1 MSIDGFLPGTREAD
15 VQVSLEG
22 DFLHGR
28 ISVEN
33 ETIPL
38 DSNGRGRA
46 MVRLIPP
53 GIEVRLLLVTPAP
66 AGYRFKVSING
77 SKPVGDEGV
86 VGGGKVS
93 IPFTF
98 RFRDFEL

>member
-1 MSIDGFLPGTREAD
+1 MGVDENDGREAE
-15 VQVSLEG
+15 VQVALEG

-38 DSNGRGRA
+38 DPDGRGRA
-46 MVRLIPP
+46 MVRLVPP
-53 GIEVRLLLVTPAP
+53 GIEVRLLLVTPSP
-66 AGYRFKVSING
+66 ARFRFKVSIDG
-77 SKPVGDEGV
+77 SKAVGDEGI

-98 RFRDFEL
+98 RFRDFGL

>member
-1 MSIDGFLPGTREAD
+1 MSIDDFGLEGREAE

-33 ETIPL
+33 ETISL
-38 DSNGRGRA
+38 NSDGRGRA
-46 MVRLIPP
+46 MVRLVPP

-66 AGYRFKVSING
+66 ARYRFKVSING

-98 RFRDFEL
+98 RFRDFGL